1 MKQLQRPLVSVIV
14 PVYNCERYI
23 DEALY
28 SVYHQTYSNIEII
41 VVDDGS
47 TDRTPEIL
55 KNHAQRIRLF
65 HQDNG
70 GAAAAR
76 NTALDNASGELIAF
90 IDGDDYWHPQKLS
103 IQVEYLERNPDVGVI
118 AAGIKYY
125 WPNADN
131 TYPNPVESFP
141 DEETNTFIEVQYED
155 IFASYPISTVT
166 ILARRGVIERT
177 GRFDPVLRRGQD
189 HDYWM
194 RMAWQTRIH
203 KLEKTLALYRMNPM
217 SVTFNPGKVNYAALS
232 IHKALARWGRKT
244 PSGRLIPP
252 STIKAKLAKT
262 WKDFAYMHYKYGS
275 KYRALIALGY
285 TLYYKPTEIAHLLK
299 VDGYDLN

>member
-1 MKQLQRPLVSVIV
+1 MKQLQRPLVSVII

-55 KNHAQRIRLF
+55 KKHRSRIRLF
-65 HQDNG
+65 HQENG

-76 NTALDNASGELIAF
+76 NTALDNAHGDLIAF
-90 IDGDDYWHPQKLS
+90 IDGDDYWHPEKLA
-103 IQVEYLERNPDVGVI
+103 IQVQHLEQNPDIGVV
-118 AAGIKYY
+118 AANIKYS
-125 WPNADN
+125 WPREDG
-131 TYPNPVESFP
+131 TYPNLAVSFP
-141 DEETNTFIEVQYED
+141 VDEDNDFTEVFYDD
-155 IFASYPISTVT
+155 IFTSYPISTIS
-166 ILARRGVIERT
+166 ILMRREVVDRT
-177 GRFDPVLRRGQD
+177 GKFDLTMRKGQD
-189 HDYWM
+189 HDYWL
-194 RMAWQTRIH
+194 RMAWHTRIH
-203 KLEKTLALYRMNPM
+203 KLKKTLALYRMNLQ
-217 SVTFNPGKVNYAALS
+217 SVTFNPGNINYAALS
-232 IHKALARWGRKT
+232 IQKALSRWGRKT
-244 PSGRLIPP
+244 PSGALIPRCAVR
-252 STIKAKLAKT
+252 KKLAKT

-285 TLYYKPTEIAHLLK
+285 TLYHKPTEIAHLLK